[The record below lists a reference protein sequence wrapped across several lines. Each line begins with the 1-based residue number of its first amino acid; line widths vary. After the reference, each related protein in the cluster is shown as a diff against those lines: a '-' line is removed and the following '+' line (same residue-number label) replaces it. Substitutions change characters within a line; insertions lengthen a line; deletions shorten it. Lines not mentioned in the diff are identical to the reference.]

1 MTVLAPTTSW
11 RCYHIILKYQI
22 LKFSGCVC
30 VSAYMY
36 VLVNRKPPD
45 LYTYGTSGQDAP
57 PTLQDN
63 CVTLGRYSLALYF
76 KVIIWTIVDLNGH
89 NDCALHTFSGFLFY
103 PTLLIWRSLG
113 VVFPSISVQCYG
125 TYKIMFLSW
134 IFFSSQHTPFLNKH
148 TYKSFSFSLSK
159 FNWARDSHVRVK
171 TDSLFLLYQ
180 PLPNL

>member
-1 MTVLAPTTSW
+1 MYACLPICMSW
-11 RCYHIILKYQI
+11 WIENPQTFIHM
-22 LKFSGCVC
+22 G
-30 VSAYMY
+30 
-36 VLVNRKPPD
+36 LVDRMRHP
-45 LYTYGTSGQDAP
+45 
-57 PTLQDN
+57 N

-134 IFFSSQHTPFLNKH
+134 IFFSSQHRPFLNKH